1 MGVAGYTTHPADSS
15 IESRR
20 RADNHGAMTETHAE
34 PTLVLD
40 PMTGKPRSTAEQALR
55 AVLRA
60 PFQARFWKELVYVF
74 TAFVLGCIAVV
85 YLYAGWGG
93 GLLISLTVIGLP
105 ILALVLLG
113 GRFWGRIY
121 RALVKDLLATPLTP
135 PPTFAPTPGLV
146 GFLKSAFTD
155 LASWRAT
162 LFLVAQAVLGVVVGY
177 LALIVVAMTVFVAV
191 SPIPW
196 VLFDPINVDAEG
208 VEHHSFAQF
217 GDFYI
222 DTWPRVLGFAAL
234 GVLGCFALP
243 WLLRAL
249 CWLHRLL
256 AMALLSATA
265 RDQRITE
272 LQQGRQ
278 AAVDDSTATLR
289 RLERDLHDGTQ
300 ARLVTI
306 AMALG
311 RAEDRLEAGGD
322 PRDLIADAHA
332 SSKEALTELRELVR
346 GIHPPALE
354 LGLGPALET
363 LTARCSVPTEL
374 RVHLPER
381 PNPAVEAIAYFSV
394 AELLTN
400 VVRHADATRAWV
412 SVLPSDAHTIAITV
426 RDNGIGGV
434 LQPAEGQ
441 LAAGSGLSGLA
452 ARART
457 VDGSLTVQS
466 PTGGPTVIT
475 ILLPK
480 EGSR

>member
-1 MGVAGYTTHPADSS
+1 
-15 IESRR
+15 
-20 RADNHGAMTETHAE
+20 
-34 PTLVLD
+34 
-40 PMTGKPRSTAEQALR
+40 
-55 AVLRA
+55 
-60 PFQARFWKELVYVF
+60 
-74 TAFVLGCIAVV
+74 
-85 YLYAGWGG
+85 
-93 GLLISLTVIGLP
+93 
-105 ILALVLLG
+105 
-113 GRFWGRIY
+113 GRIY

-135 PPTFAPTPGLV
+135 PQTFAPTPGLV

-162 LFLVAQAVLGVVVGY
+162 LFLIAQAVLGVVVGY

-191 SPIPW
+191 SPILW
-196 VLFDPINVDAEG
+196 VLIDPVNIDADG

-256 AMALLSATA
+256 AMALLRATA
-265 RDQRITE
+265 RDRRITE

-381 PNPAVEAIAYFSV
+381 PSPAVEAIGYFSV

-400 VVRHADATRAWV
+400 VVRHAAATRAWV

-426 RDNGIGGV
+426 RDNGIGMSYEEVGK
-434 LQPAEGQ
+434 LIGTIANSGT
-441 LAAGSGLSGLA
+441 AAFLEEL
-452 ARART
+452 
-457 VDGSLTVQS
+457 
-466 PTGGPTVIT
+466 
-475 ILLPK
+475 K
-480 EGSR
+480 

>member
-1 MGVAGYTTHPADSS
+1 
-15 IESRR
+15 
-20 RADNHGAMTETHAE
+20 MTETPAE
-34 PTLVLD
+34 ATLVLD
-40 PMTGKPRSTAEQALR
+40 RPTEKIGRSADGVAR
-55 AVLRA
+55 AVLLA
-60 PFQARFWKELVYVF
+60 PFQARFWKELVYLLTV
-74 TAFVLGCIAVV
+74 FVLGCVALGYMYV
-85 YLYAGWGG
+85 GWGG
-93 GLLISLTVIGLP
+93 GLMISITIVGVP

-113 GRFWGRIY
+113 GRTWGRIY
-121 RALVKDLLATPLTP
+121 RALAKDLLGTPVTP
-135 PPTFAPTPGLV
+135 PPPFAPAPGLV
-146 GFLKSAFTD
+146 GFVKGAFTD
-155 LASWRAT
+155 RTSWRAA
-162 LFLVAQAVLGVVVGY
+162 LFLLAQAVLGVVVGW
-177 LALIVVAMTVFVAV
+177 LLLIAIAMTFFVAI

-196 VLFDPINVDAEG
+196 AVFQPMNVDAQG
-208 VEHHSFAQF
+208 VEHHSLAQF
-217 GDFYI
+217 GDYYI
-222 DTWPRVLGFAAL
+222 DTWPRALGFAAL
-234 GVLGCFALP
+234 GIIGCFVLP
-243 WLLRAL
+243 WVVRAV

-256 AMALLSATA
+256 TIACLSATTGD
-265 RDQRITE
+265 RRIIE

-311 RAEDRLEAGGD
+311 RAEDRLSAGGD

-363 LTARCSVPTEL
+363 LAARCSVPVEL
-374 RVHLPER
+374 RVHLPQR
-381 PNPAVEAIAYFSV
+381 PNPAIEAIAYFSV

-400 VVRHADATRAWV
+400 VVKHANATRAWV
-412 SVLPSDAHTIAITV
+412 SVVPTDAQTVSVTV

-434 LQPAEGQ
+434 LPPVEGGI
-441 LAAGSGLSGLA
+441 AVGSGLSGLA

-457 VDGSLTVQS
+457 VDGTLSVQS
-466 PTGGPTVIT
+466 PTGGPTVVT